1 MNNDFNA
8 AIYAILT
15 ALGGYLI
22 RYIWDLSVK
31 HMEHQSQKIQS
42 YDEDAMLDKINEA
55 ITKANEPLKAELALL
70 NNKLTV
76 FQKDFI
82 NNKEQNLLF
91 YKYQLI
97 NACKKYLAQGYL
109 SQYQF
114 DSLSELHK
122 IYHNLHGNGQG
133 DEYYNRA
140 IALPIKTELHPE
152 EDIEDEVYVER
163 QDLQKKQD
171 NDY

>member
-1 MNNDFNA
+1 
-8 AIYAILT
+8 
-15 ALGGYLI
+15 
-22 RYIWDLSVK
+22 
-31 HMEHQSQKIQS
+31 
-42 YDEDAMLDKINEA
+42 MLDKINEA
-55 ITKANEPLKAELALL
+55 ITKANEPLKAELASL

-76 FQKDFI
+76 FQEDFI

-152 EDIEDEVYVER
+152 EDIEGEVYVER

>member
-1 MNNDFNA
+1 
-8 AIYAILT
+8 
-15 ALGGYLI
+15 
-22 RYIWDLSVK
+22 
-31 HMEHQSQKIQS
+31 MEQQNQKIQS

-55 ITKANEPLKAELALL
+55 IKKANEPLKEELASL
-70 NNKLTV
+70 NTKLTT
-76 FQKDFI
+76 FQEDFI

-133 DEYYNRA
+133 DEYYKRA
-140 IALPIKTELHPE
+140 IALPIRTNPHPE
-152 EDIEDEVYVER
+152 EGYDGEVFVEQ
-163 QDLQKKQD
+163 QDLKKQD
-171 NDY
+171 ND